1 LSKGGDWEAKATHKG
16 KNICEKS
23 LTNHHL
29 RKVFRKVGNQNGAR
43 LAKNYQTLVFLAV
56 DSAARLWA
64 KLFDKSNADTPIFLY
79 EAPRPHQPT
88 FVG

>member
-1 LSKGGDWEAKATHKG
+1 M
-16 KNICEKS
+16 
-23 LTNHHL
+23 